1 MENLK
6 EIKLKMTSKN
16 NTNNNANFIRSINY
30 YIYPCLFLEIYKP
43 VMYNKDANSKNIYIK
58 LTMKDHLFIKHY
70 FDFFEK
76 QIIKLGVDTPCNS
89 YHIKDQEKGEFLIR
103 LNVPKKYNVHD
114 FENGSIIKTN
124 DFPVI
129 NYTFNKIKIKIKNL
143 WVIENKDKIISGT
156 NIEIDSIFL

>member
-1 MENLK
+1 MDNLK

-16 NTNNNANFIRSINY
+16 NINSRSINY

-43 VMYNKDANSKNIYIK
+43 IMHNKDRNSNNIYIK

-70 FDFFEK
+70 FDFFENK
-76 QIIKLGVDTPCNS
+76 IKTLGVDTPCNS
-89 YHIKDQEKGEFLIR
+89 YHMKDAEKGEFLIR
-103 LNVPKKYNVHD
+103 LNIPKKYNVYD
-114 FENGSIIKTN
+114 VEAGNTLINPT

-143 WVIENKDKIISGT
+143 WVIENKDKVLSGT